1 MLVAPEIASLLHT
14 PSVGGAARALCGAL
28 RTPDVHSA
36 TLRET
41 LAAFVRQAR
50 AQAIP
55 LAELTHTLRIL
66 VRDLAKLPPH
76 DRPGMAEFL
85 VRHATLLYES

>member
-1 MLVAPEIASLLHT
+1 MFVAPEVATLLHA
-14 PSVGGAARALCGAL
+14 PVVGGAARALCGAL

-36 TLRET
+36 TLRES

-55 LAELTHTLRIL
+55 LAELTRALRIL
-66 VRDLAKLPPH
+66 VRDVAKVAPH
-76 DRPGMAEFL
+76 DRLGVAEYL
-85 VRHATLLYES
+85 VRRATLLYET